1 MTESS
6 ETESSETESGETE
19 SGETE
24 TETNAQTHDFEAD
37 VSQVL
42 RLVINSLYGNKEV
55 FLRELVSNAS
65 DALDKLRFRALTTPE
80 LIEGEAP
87 LRVRIETDAAAGTLT
102 ISDNG
107 VGMTREELTQN
118 LGTVAHSGTQEF
130 LQKLSESKDEG
141 SADVALIGQFG
152 VGFYS
157 AYLVADQVTV
167 LSRAAGETNAHRWV
181 SDGQKSFTIETAAR
195 AEQGT
200 DIVLHLK
207 AGQHEYLTEHR
218 VRGLVKRYS
227 DYVGHPVELRV
238 ERTTGEG
245 DEQKTETAYEQINEA
260 SALWQKSPSDVTD
273 EQYTE
278 FYKHFTHDW
287 EPPLAKRHFRLEGTH
302 EFAGI
307 LFVPTKP
314 PFDLYT
320 PEGKHGLRLYV
331 KRVFIMDDCN
341 DLLPPWLRFIR
352 GVLDSEDLPLNVSR
366 EMLQDSGIV
375 RTIKKQI
382 VKKSLDMFEE
392 LSRGDRYGEFW
403 KAYGAVIKE
412 GLHMGSGQQDRV
424 AKLARYESS
433 KGEGLVSLAEYVE
446 RMQEG
451 QTSIYYVLGATRE
464 IVEHS
469 PHLEALA
476 KKGYEVLFMTDAVDQ
491 WAVEGLKEFDD
502 KPLVSAMDADLD
514 LDGGEDESDEA
525 KESADDLDGL
535 LARFRTVLQEQVSEV
550 RVSKRLTDSAVCLV
564 MPKGGMPPYI
574 ERLMRLQDDTLPTTK
589 RILELNPDH
598 ALTAN
603 LRRIHEADADSAELA
618 EWIELLHDQALL
630 AEGSPIERPA
640 RFAKRLADLMVKAIG
655 ADSAES

>member
-6 ETESSETESGETE
+6 
-19 SGETE
+19 TE
-24 TETNAQTHDFEAD
+24 THEFEAD

-42 RLVINSLYGNKEV
+42 KLVINSLYGNKEV

-65 DALDKLRFRALTTPE
+65 DALDKLRFRALTKPE
-80 LIEGEAP
+80 LIEDEAP
-87 LRVRIETDAAAGTLT
+87 LRVRIQMDAEAATLT

-107 VGMTREELTQN
+107 VGMTRDELAQN

-130 LQKLSESKDEG
+130 LKQLADKKDEG
-141 SADVALIGQFG
+141 AADVALIGQFG

-157 AYLVADQVTV
+157 GYLVADTVTV
-167 LSRAAGETNAHRWV
+167 VSRAAGEAEAHRWV
-181 SDGQKSFTIETAAR
+181 SDGDKSFTIEV
-195 AEQGT
+195 AEREQQGT

-207 AGQHEYLTEHR
+207 EDEREYLTEHR
-218 VRGLVKRYS
+218 IRGLVKRYS
-227 DYVGHPVELRV
+227 DYVGHPVELLV
-238 ERTTGEG
+238 EKTTGEG
-245 DEQKTETAYEQINEA
+245 DDKTTESIFEQINEA

-273 EQYTE
+273 EQYEE

-287 EPPLAKRHFRLEGTH
+287 EPPLARRHFRLEGTH

-331 KRVFIMDDCN
+331 KRVFIMDDCD

-366 EMLQDSGIV
+366 EMLQDSRIV

-392 LSRGDRYGEFW
+392 LSRGERYDEFW

-412 GLHMGSGQQDRV
+412 GLHMGSGQQERV
-424 AKLARYESS
+424 AKLVRYESS
-433 KGEGLVSLAEYVE
+433 KGEGLVSLADYVE
-446 RMQEG
+446 RMPEG
-451 QTSIYYVLGATRE
+451 QSSIYYVLGATRE

-491 WAVEGLKEFDD
+491 WAVEGLKEFDG
-502 KPLVSAMDADLD
+502 KSLVSAMDADLD
-514 LDGGEDESDEA
+514 LSDDDEEETEEESKRDDE
-525 KESADDLDGL
+525 LDGL
-535 LARFRTVLQEQVSEV
+535 LTRFRAVLQDQVSEV
-550 RVSKRLTDSAVCLV
+550 RISKRLTDSAVCLV

-598 ALTAN
+598 ALTQS
-603 LRRIHEADADSAELA
+603 LRRIHEADAEGEELT

-630 AEGSPIERPA
+630 AEGSPIDKPA

-655 ADSAES
+655 